1 MNNLINEKI
10 IFHGLRGVGT
20 MELEFEPD
28 QRVYTIIGENG
39 VGKTKLLEALFTVL
53 FRTNSLVDKV
63 NTLHSLIN
71 NNIFDKITIGSNINY
86 TFEDSVFL
94 ADFKRNLKNI
104 EHSYPVVYLATQNR
118 GNIDDV
124 NETIEQIGGKE
135 QRQKEYLEYICRA
148 LDESNRIKT
157 VGMDTNIN
165 KWFIQRAQSEN
176 PYQISEDNRGVEIDT
191 LLKLLHNIDHRFSQR
206 KDDLKISGDGKVFI
220 NIDKKQTALSDLSS
234 GFASILKILQ
244 SIVSGYSYFTNAENI
259 SEVEGYVLID
269 EIESH
274 LHNEWQIEI
283 ISLLKKIFPNTT
295 FFITTHSS
303 IVLSQLKEGE
313 AYRLQ
318 RDEDDVVRA
327 HLIKNPDKMLFID
340 LLKDAFG
347 VDLNEI
353 RIKNTTPQSQ
363 KIAKQNLL
371 KLIAHDLENIYE

>member
-1 MNNLINEKI
+1 
-10 IFHGLRGVGT
+10 
-20 MELEFEPD
+20 
-28 QRVYTIIGENG
+28 
-39 VGKTKLLEALFTVL
+39 
-53 FRTNSLVDKV
+53 
-63 NTLHSLIN
+63 
-71 NNIFDKITIGSNINY
+71 
-86 TFEDSVFL
+86 
-94 ADFKRNLKNI
+94 
-104 EHSYPVVYLATQNR
+104 
-118 GNIDDV
+118 
-124 NETIEQIGGKE
+124 
-135 QRQKEYLEYICRA
+135 
-148 LDESNRIKT
+148 
-157 VGMDTNIN
+157 MDTNIN

-220 NIDKKQTALSDLSS
+220 NIDEKQTALSDLSS

>member
-1 MNNLINEKI
+1 M
-10 IFHGLRGVGT
+10 
-20 MELEFEPD
+20 
-28 QRVYTIIGENG
+28 
-39 VGKTKLLEALFTVL
+39 
-53 FRTNSLVDKV
+53 
-63 NTLHSLIN
+63 
-71 NNIFDKITIGSNINY
+71 
-86 TFEDSVFL
+86 
-94 ADFKRNLKNI
+94 
-104 EHSYPVVYLATQNR
+104 
-118 GNIDDV
+118 
-124 NETIEQIGGKE
+124 
-135 QRQKEYLEYICRA
+135 
-148 LDESNRIKT
+148 
-157 VGMDTNIN
+157 
-165 KWFIQRAQSEN
+165 
-176 PYQISEDNRGVEIDT
+176 
-191 LLKLLHNIDHRFSQR
+191 LHNIDHRFSQR

-220 NIDKKQTALSDLSS
+220 NIDEKQTALSDLSS